1 MQITKPKISI
11 IVPVYKAEPYLKKCI
26 DSILNQTFKD
36 FELILVDDG
45 APDRCGEICDEYA
58 LKDSRIKIIHKEN
71 GGQSSAR
78 NVGLDIAQGE
88 YIGFVDSDD
97 WIEPDMYKKLF
108 KLLKN
113 DNVDMV
119 ICNINSIK
127 DKKLRDR
134 KKEKRKIILKKGK
147 ENILNSRYK
156 DNFLGWGP
164 CNKLYKKDI
173 LKNIRFLDGR
183 IYEDVPFNI
192 EVFNKINSYV
202 YTNDKLYNYRQLG
215 ESTTRSQI
223 SEKHLSLIYNT
234 FYCYDITDVKFK
246 QLTLNNIVDNCRFI
260 CISIINE
267 NKIIEKKSILI
278 KLQKILLKNRML
290 LKKIE
295 FQNFK
300 SKIEFN
306 MILYIPI
313 LYCIFYKIV
322 KEIKIYIKK

>member
-45 APDRCGEICDEYA
+45 SPDRCGEICDEYA

-108 KLLKN
+108 KVLKN
-113 DNVDMV
+113 DNVDMA

-134 KKEKRKIILKKGK
+134 KKEKRKYI
-147 ENILNSRYK
+147 
-156 DNFLGWGP
+156 
-164 CNKLYKKDI
+164 
-173 LKNIRFLDGR
+173 
-183 IYEDVPFNI
+183 
-192 EVFNKINSYV
+192 
-202 YTNDKLYNYRQLG
+202 
-215 ESTTRSQI
+215 
-223 SEKHLSLIYNT
+223 
-234 FYCYDITDVKFK
+234 KFK
-246 QLTLNNIVDNCRFI
+246 I
-260 CISIINE
+260 
-267 NKIIEKKSILI
+267 
-278 KLQKILLKNRML
+278 
-290 LKKIE
+290 
-295 FQNFK
+295 
-300 SKIEFN
+300 
-306 MILYIPI
+306 
-313 LYCIFYKIV
+313 
-322 KEIKIYIKK
+322 